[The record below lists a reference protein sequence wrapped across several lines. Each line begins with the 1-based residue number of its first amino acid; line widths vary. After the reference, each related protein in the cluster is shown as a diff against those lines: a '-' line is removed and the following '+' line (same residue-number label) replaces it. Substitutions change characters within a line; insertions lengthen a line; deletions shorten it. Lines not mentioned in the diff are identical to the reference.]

1 MKAGSYDWRRRD
13 VIINRLMLAV
23 FTILCALVTTAWCS
37 LLVWGAT
44 LLTSR

>member
-1 MKAGSYDWRRRD
+1 MKAGGYDWPRRD
-13 VIINRLMLAV
+13 GIINRLMLAV
-23 FTILCALVTTAWCS
+23 FTMFCALVTAAWCS